1 MSNEEETPDKLSD
14 FITVAIAVVSLIA
27 AGVGLLSGSY
37 AGQVSDAQDNA
48 VTAAV
53 NRQQTS
59 IIAHTWMYQ
68 DLRAY
73 AEYQRLSALAATT
86 AAEAESAQSLGD
98 ETRADTLREQAQEYN
113 TAAAAKATFFSP
125 QYVLDDGSFDQERF
139 LADQLRFE
147 SRNLDTSDPEL
158 SFQAAEKA
166 SLRLGVLNAA
176 TYGFALVAAF
186 LVFASLSEKRLRF
199 LWLGGAILIA
209 VVDIGFILIRLILGA

>member
-1 MSNEEETPDKLSD
+1 MSDEETKDKLSD
-14 FITVAIAVVSLIA
+14 FISIAIVVVSLIT
-27 AGVGLLSGSY
+27 AGVGFLSGSY
-37 AGQVSDAQDNA
+37 AGQVGDAQDSA

-59 IIAHTWMYQ
+59 IIAHTWLYQ

-73 AEYQRLSALAATT
+73 AEYQRLTALASTT
-86 AAEAESAQSLGD
+86 ETEAVSAQTFGD
-98 ETRADTLREQAQEYN
+98 EVRANTLREQSQEYQ

-125 QYVLDDGSFDQERF
+125 QYVLDDGSFDRERF

-147 SRNLDTSDPEL
+147 SRNLDTTDPEL

-166 SLRLGVLNAA
+166 SVRLGALNAA

-186 LVFASLSEKRLRF
+186 LVIASLNEKRLRF
-199 LWLGGAILIA
+199 LWLGGAILIL
-209 VVDIGFILIRLILGA
+209 VLDLGFILAKLILGF

>member
-1 MSNEEETPDKLSD
+1 MSDEETKDKLSD
-14 FITVAIAVVSLIA
+14 FIAIAIVVVSLIT
-27 AGVGLLSGSY
+27 AGVGFLSGSY
-37 AGQVSDAQDNA
+37 TGQVGDAQENA

-59 IIAHTWMYQ
+59 IISHTWLYQ

-73 AEYQRLSALAATT
+73 AEYQRLTALANTT
-86 AAEAESAQSLGD
+86 ENEAESAQTIGD
-98 ETRADTLREQAQEYN
+98 EVRANTLREQSQEYQ

-125 QYVLDDGSFDQERF
+125 QYVLDDGSFDQKRF

-147 SRNLDTSDPEL
+147 SRNLDTTDPEL

-166 SLRLGVLNAA
+166 SVRLGALNAV

-186 LVFASLSEKRLRF
+186 LVIASLNEKRLRF
-199 LWLGGAILIA
+199 LWLGGAILIL
-209 VVDIGFILIRLILGA
+209 VLDLGFILVKLILGF

>member
-1 MSNEEETPDKLSD
+1 MSSEETQDKLSD
-14 FITVAIAVVSLIA
+14 FIAIAIAVVSLIT
-27 AGVGLLSGSY
+27 AGVGFLSGSY
-37 AGQVSDAQDNA
+37 AGRVGDAQDNA

-59 IIAHTWMYQ
+59 IIAHTWLYQ

-73 AEYQRLSALAATT
+73 AEYQRLSALAANTE
-86 AAEAESAQSLGD
+86 AEAESAQTLGD
-98 ETRADTLREQAQEYN
+98 EIRANTLREQAQEYH
-113 TAAAAKATFFSP
+113 TAATAKATFFSP
-125 QYVLDDGSFDQERF
+125 QYVLEDGSFDQKRF

-166 SLRLGVLNAA
+166 SVRLSVLNAA

-186 LVFASLSEKRLRF
+186 LVFASLNEKRLRF
-199 LWLGGAILIA
+199 LWLGGAVLISVLDLGYILT
-209 VVDIGFILIRLILGA
+209 RLILGA

>member
-1 MSNEEETPDKLSD
+1 MSDEETKDKLSD
-14 FITVAIAVVSLIA
+14 FIAIAIAVVSLIT
-27 AGVGLLSGSY
+27 AGVGFLSGSY
-37 AGQVSDAQDNA
+37 AGQVGEAQDSA

-59 IIAHTWMYQ
+59 IIAHTWLYQ

-73 AEYQRLSALAATT
+73 AEYQRLTALASTT
-86 AAEAESAQSLGD
+86 ESEALSAQALGD
-98 ETRADTLREQAQEYN
+98 DEAHANTLREQSQEYQ

-125 QYVLDDGSFDQERF
+125 QYVLDDGSFDQKRF

-147 SRNLDTSDPEL
+147 SRNLDTTDPEL

-166 SLRLGVLNAA
+166 SVRVGVLNAA

-186 LVFASLSEKRLRF
+186 LVLASLNEKRLRF
-199 LWLGGAILIA
+199 LWLGGAILIL
-209 VVDIGFILIRLILGA
+209 VLDLGFILAKLILGF

>member
-1 MSNEEETPDKLSD
+1 MSDEESQDRLSD
-14 FITVAIAVVSLIA
+14 FIAIAIAVVSLIT
-27 AGVGLLSGSY
+27 AGVGFLSGSY
-37 AGQVSDAQDNA
+37 AGQVGDAQENA

-59 IIAHTWMYQ
+59 IIAHTWLYQ

-73 AEYQRLSALAATT
+73 AEYQRLTALASTT
-86 AAEAESAQSLGD
+86 ETEAASAQTFGD
-98 ETRADTLREQAQEYN
+98 EVRANTLREQSQEYQ

-125 QYVLDDGSFDQERF
+125 QYVLDDGSFDRERF

-147 SRNLDTSDPEL
+147 SRNLDTTDPEL

-166 SLRLGVLNAA
+166 SVRLGTLNAA

-186 LVFASLSEKRLRF
+186 LVIASLNEKRLRF
-199 LWLGGAILIA
+199 LWLGGAILIL
-209 VVDIGFILIRLILGA
+209 VLDLGFILVKLILGF